1 MDEGMKAAVAVFNDL
16 AGDGY
21 FAKVVND
28 LIVVEYKGF
37 GAGEFE
43 TVENFR
49 QWAYEGGDS
58 V

>member
-1 MDEGMKAAVAVFNDL
+1 MEEQMKAAVAVFNGQ

-21 FAKVVND
+21 MAAVVNGII
-28 LIVVEYKGF
+28 LVSYRGF

-43 TVENFR
+43 TVESFR